1 MVFNN
6 KLSYVCHKNSLIY
19 VTILNHDFLLRGH
32 LEDAGEDEVSS
43 QRDTTNALQNVL
55 LSLSK
60 YLPHI
65 VQIKDNKRI
74 VGLSP
79 TTSERQIIVQIDFNC
94 SWLEKPEP
102 SHANDEIGY
111 WPTST
116 QFPTSEKNAFPP
128 DYINKI
134 PFAVPCAF
142 QDPELEKFLT
152 AKSLNRS
159 TKLTLNDAFDKTEFP
174 LGKATAHPVIDCL
187 ARKAIIEGGI
197 SDTLMSCVATMI
209 ETILE
214 DWDRAVTDIQGIK
227 EYLKDMAQFMTLAHQ
242 TSWRCRGF
250 IIALLVSN
258 KLALRNY
265 VLDSCGGAATS
276 KDIMKH
282 SNFFTPNLF
291 GEIPDSLAKK
301 VEGNSNTYKNHIIF
315 TNIKDQKGN
324 FSSVKRKNPYPYSS
338 ATKRVAQM
346 NFNRQDREISNFGKT
361 DRDFRQQVSRAP
373 PSKFNNN
380 NNSKRKFNKS
390 GKN

>member
-55 LSLSK
+55 ISLSK

-159 TKLTLNDAFDKTEFP
+159 AKLTLNDAFDKTEVSV
-174 LGKATAHPVIDCL
+174 GKATAHPVIDCL

-197 SDTLMSCVATMI
+197 STPLCP
-209 ETILE
+209 
-214 DWDRAVTDIQGIK
+214 
-227 EYLKDMAQFMTLAHQ
+227 
-242 TSWRCRGF
+242 
-250 IIALLVSN
+250 
-258 KLALRNY
+258 
-265 VLDSCGGAATS
+265 CG
-276 KDIMKH
+276 D
-282 SNFFTPNLF
+282 N
-291 GEIPDSLAKK
+291 
-301 VEGNSNTYKNHIIF
+301 
-315 TNIKDQKGN
+315 
-324 FSSVKRKNPYPYSS
+324 
-338 ATKRVAQM
+338 
-346 NFNRQDREISNFGKT
+346 
-361 DRDFRQQVSRAP
+361 DRDHSR
-373 PSKFNNN
+373 
-380 NNSKRKFNKS
+380 
-390 GKN
+390 GLG